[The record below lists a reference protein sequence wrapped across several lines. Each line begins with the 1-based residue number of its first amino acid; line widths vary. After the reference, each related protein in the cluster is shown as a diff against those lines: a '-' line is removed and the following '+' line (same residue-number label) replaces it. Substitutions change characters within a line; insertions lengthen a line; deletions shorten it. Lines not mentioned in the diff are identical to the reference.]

1 MALER
6 NRLVRNALFAGMALL
21 LAVVALAKPRK
32 DEVFLDQLATALAGS
47 YDNLAQSR
55 TDTEHPALRLMI
67 APVQAPLVGDHV
79 FYVQEMAADDLR
91 RVLAQRLYVLNVIP
105 RKEQAV
111 LTQLDF
117 NEPLRWRDGHRN
129 RDLFRSLLV
138 QDLRAR
144 PGCDLLWQRDGDGF
158 KATLMND
165 ACRASSRA
173 TGETVRVTQRMQLG
187 TETLNLFE
195 QHRDAAG
202 VIVYGA
208 AADPWYR
215 FVRRADAPW

>member
-1 MALER
+1 VR
-6 NRLVRNALFAGMALL
+6 RTVLVAALL
-21 LAVVALAKPRK
+21 LAVAAFAKPRK
-32 DEVFLDQLATALAGS
+32 DEVFLDQLATLLGGS

-55 TDTEHPALRLMI
+55 ADAEHPALRLMI
-67 APVQAPLVGDHV
+67 VPVQAPLVGDHV

-117 NEPLRWRDGHRN
+117 NEPVRWRDGHKN
-129 RDLFRSLLV
+129 RDLFRSMLV

-144 PGCDLLWQRDGDGF
+144 PGCDLLWQRDGAGF
-158 KATLMND
+158 KAELMGN
-165 ACRASSRA
+165 ACRASSRS
-173 TGETVRVTQRMQLG
+173 TGETVRVEQRMQLG
-187 TETLNLFE
+187 SETLGLFE

-202 VIVYGA
+202 AIVYGV

-215 FVRRADAPW
+215 YVRRADTPW